1 MTQTSLALPTGRD
14 ENWRYAALRPVTQLN
29 WGEPS
34 PEWTTDVEAQVT
46 ALLPPRLADSRRLV
60 LFAGR
65 VVPALS
71 DGITIG
77 SSRGKLADALTLEC
91 LENEAPSGPSTLDI
105 DQRFADLNR
114 QHATQTLRLT
124 LSTQGDAHPIEI
136 IHIASGVS
144 HPAIELVLPAEASAQ
159 IIERQLSRGE
169 IASATNLRLDIHLGS
184 RAKLHLA
191 RLLQCGTQAQ
201 HIETLNIGLA
211 DGAELDYTQISL
223 SAGNARSTALIEH
236 ANESQVNWQ
245 ASALAAGRQVFDH
258 YVLTRHAQRGAR
270 TQQTFRGIASE
281 QSRLAFNGHMQVT
294 KSGLQSDLQ
303 QSLKCLLDGT
313 RAEANVRPQ
322 LEIYT
327 DVVSASHGATVGK
340 LDRDMLFYLLS
351 RGIDPMTAES
361 LLKWAF
367 ISDVLTKLPMGLR
380 EQIELAL
387 LDRLPGA
394 IASPA
399 ANAPTHES
407 QR

>member
-1 MTQTSLALPTGRD
+1 MTQASLALPSGRD

-29 WGEPS
+29 WGEPP

-46 ALLPPRLADSRRLV
+46 ALLPPRLVGSRRLV

-65 VVPALS
+65 LIPALS
-71 DGITIG
+71 DGSATSNSHENVG
-77 SSRGKLADALTLEC
+77 DALTLEC
-91 LENEAPSGPSTLDI
+91 LQNETPSVASTLDI
-105 DQRFADLNR
+105 DQRFAELNR

-124 LSTQGDAHPIEI
+124 LNTEGDAKTVEI
-136 IHIASGVS
+136 VHVASGVS
-144 HPAIELVLPAEASAQ
+144 HPAIELVLPAAASAQ
-159 IIERQLSRGE
+159 IIERQLSIGE
-169 IASATNLRLDIHLGS
+169 HPSATNLRLDIRLGS
-184 RAKLHLA
+184 QAKLHLA

-201 HIETLNIGLA
+201 HIETLNIGLG
-211 DGAELDYTQISL
+211 DGAQLDYTQISL
-223 SAGNARSTALIEH
+223 SAATARSTALIEH

-245 ASALAAGRQVFDH
+245 ASALAEGRQVFDH

-270 TQQTFRGIASE
+270 TQQTFRGIASG
-281 QSRLAFNGHMQVT
+281 QSRLAFNGHMRVT
-294 KSGLQSDLQ
+294 QSGLQSDLQ
-303 QSLKCLLDGT
+303 QSLKCLLDGM

-351 RGIDPMTAES
+351 RGIDPITAES

-367 ISDVLTKLPMGLR
+367 VSDVLSKLQTGLR

-399 ANAPTHES
+399 ANATTHEL